1 MTKEEWEKDLDED
14 DHRLLVKNTLPDH
27 DQLMTYLRCLYPTT
41 GFGDKL
47 FCNGFMMESVE
58 LLKHGVF
65 LYEEGYFDCA
75 FYSVRQSIENMN
87 NMLYVSNNDVDFS
100 KWKAKER
107 FPTDNQ
113 IKSQLKEIDN
123 AYSELKTIIPDVF
136 EKYEGF
142 LKKSNKYI
150 HKQGFDT
157 FYTQLLYKES
167 VSDERTTLFE
177 DLLKNAIVLL
187 LIMNIILDP
196 LSLALSDP
204 DIDAHISFESMTE
217 PIPVGVLKDLMGESV
232 VDRIKTANFYKD
244 FSSYFLSQDKMND
257 TTYNVVRYQYFD
269 VDKLDEIEKQRHLL
283 NVYQQLCLCILEN
296 QLQISHFYFKDDF
309 FGYSTSILPSHELR
323 EYRSDQFDQYTVGD
337 GAGNILWEGMYL
349 SVFKVFDTY
358 IILQHNEELSKSGL
372 ALVQQVIG
380 DLNQQYL
387 HLFGQTGQ

>member
-27 DQLMTYLRCLYPTT
+27 DQLMTYLRCLYPMT

-123 AYSELKTIIPDVF
+123 AYSELKAIIPDVF
-136 EKYEGF
+136 EKYEDL

-157 FYTQLLYKES
+157 FYIQLLYNES
-167 VSDERTTLFE
+167 VSAERTTLFE

-204 DIDAHISFESMTE
+204 DVDAYISFDPMTK

-257 TTYNVVRYQYFD
+257 ATYNVVRYQYFD
-269 VDKLDEIEKQRHLL
+269 VDKLDEIENQKHLL

-296 QLQISHFYFKDDF
+296 QLKISHFYFKDDF
-309 FGYSTSILPSHELR
+309 RGYSTSILPSHELR
-323 EYRSDQFDQYTVGD
+323 EYRSDQFDPYTVGE
-337 GAGNILWEGMYL
+337 GAENILWKGMYL
-349 SVFKVFDTY
+349 SVYKVFDTY
-358 IILQHNEELSKSGL
+358 IILQHNEKLSRS
-372 ALVQQVIG
+372 ALSIVRKIVG
-380 DLNQQYL
+380 EFNQQYASL
-387 HLFGQTGQ
+387 MNLTDQ

>member
-1 MTKEEWEKDLDED
+1 
-14 DHRLLVKNTLPDH
+14 
-27 DQLMTYLRCLYPTT
+27 
-41 GFGDKL
+41 
-47 FCNGFMMESVE
+47 
-58 LLKHGVF
+58 
-65 LYEEGYFDCA
+65 
-75 FYSVRQSIENMN
+75 MN
-87 NMLYVSNNDVDFS
+87 NMLYVSNNDAEFA

-244 FSSYFLSQDKMND
+244 FSSYFLTQDKMND

-269 VDKLDEIEKQRHLL
+269 NEGARVR
-283 NVYQQLCLCILEN
+283 
-296 QLQISHFYFKDDF
+296 
-309 FGYSTSILPSHELR
+309 LP
-323 EYRSDQFDQYTVGD
+323 
-337 GAGNILWEGMYL
+337 
-349 SVFKVFDTY
+349 
-358 IILQHNEELSKSGL
+358 
-372 ALVQQVIG
+372 
-380 DLNQQYL
+380 
-387 HLFGQTGQ
+387 

>member
-1 MTKEEWEKDLDED
+1 MTKEEWKKELDEE
-14 DHRLLVKNTLPDH
+14 DHRLIVKNTLPEH
-27 DQLMTYLRCLYPTT
+27 DQLMAYLRSLCQTT

-87 NMLYVSNNDVDFS
+87 NMLFVSNDDDEFA

-123 AYSELKTIIPDVF
+123 AYSDLKTIIPDVF
-136 EKYEGF
+136 EKYEDL
-142 LKKSNKYI
+142 LKKTNKYI

-157 FYTQLLYKES
+157 FYTQLFYKRSLS
-167 VSDERTTLFE
+167 VERTILFV
-177 DLLKNAIVLL
+177 DLLKSAIVLL

-204 DIDAHISFESMTE
+204 DIDAYISFDPMTE
-217 PIPVGVLKDLMGESV
+217 PIPVGVLKELIDDSV

-257 TTYNVVRYQYFD
+257 APYNVIRYQYFD
-269 VDKLDEIEKQRHLL
+269 IDKLDEIEKQSHLL
-283 NVYQQLCLCILEN
+283 NIYQKLCLCILEN
-296 QLQISHFYFKDDF
+296 HLQISHFYFKDNF
-309 FGYSTSILPSHELR
+309 LGYSTSILPSHELR
-323 EYRSDQFDQYTVGD
+323 EYRSDQFDLFTVGE
-337 GAGNILWEGMYL
+337 GAGNVLWKGMFL
-349 SVFKVFDTY
+349 SIFKVFDTY
-358 IILQHNEELSKSGL
+358 IIIQHNEELSES
-372 ALVQQVIG
+372 AMSLVRHIV
-380 DLNQQYL
+380 DDFNQQYVDL
-387 HLFGQTGQ
+387 IGLTGQ

>member
-1 MTKEEWEKDLDED
+1 MTKEEWEKELDEED
-14 DHRLLVKNTLPDH
+14 RRLLVKSTLPSH
-27 DQLMTYLRCLYPTT
+27 DQLMAYLRCLYPTT

-47 FCNGFMMESVE
+47 FCNGFMLESVE
-58 LLKHGVF
+58 LVKHGVF

-87 NMLYVSNNDVDFS
+87 NMLYVSNNDAEFA

-136 EKYEGF
+136 EKYEDL

-157 FYTQLLYKES
+157 FYTQLHYKES
-167 VSDERTTLFE
+167 VSAERTTLFE

-204 DIDAHISFESMTE
+204 DIDAYISFDPMTE
-217 PIPVGVLKDLMGESV
+217 PIPVGVLKELMGESV

-244 FSSYFLSQDKMND
+244 FSSYFLTQDKMND

-309 FGYSTSILPSHELR
+309 LGYSTSILPSHELS
-323 EYRSDQFDQYTVGD
+323 EYRSDQFDLYTVGD
-337 GAGNILWEGMYL
+337 GAGNILWKGMYL

-387 HLFGQTGQ
+387 NLFGQTGQ